1 MLQYLLH
8 YAFSIFFI
16 PIKIFILL
24 KKKFILNNEQ
34 FIF

>member
-16 PIKIFILL
+16 RIKIFTL
-24 KKKFILNNEQ
+24 KEKIYFK
-34 FIF
+34 

>member
-16 PIKIFILL
+16 HIKIL